1 MTFQSAPA
9 PLLALAFCAM
19 VETAAWMAA
28 PSLRC
33 RAALP
38 TTTIGFLAW
47 SRTCASQES
56 EIHSTA
62 MKTILGTEN
71 VINPKISP

>member
-1 MTFQSAPA
+1 MTFQSEPT
-9 PLLALAFCAM
+9 PLLVLAFCAM
-19 VETAAWMAA
+19 VETAAWIAA

-47 SRTCASQES
+47 SRTCASKES
-56 EIHSTA
+56 RNSFQGSEDNS
-62 MKTILGTEN
+62 
-71 VINPKISP
+71 